1 MKQALVDRV
10 QVGWALAAVVE
21 GEPPQIVIDEE
32 VQRSGGGDDM
42 RYIEQQAQVERRDI
56 ARRRAALKALR
67 LRHPAELVL
76 AVPVAPRDTLQRLV
90 AEVDRM
96 VCLATPSPT
105 TTCVSRSSRTMRC
118 WRRWLRRRPH
128 RDVMKESQ
136 C

>member
-32 VQRSGGGDDM
+32 VQRSGGDM
-42 RYIEQQAQVERRDI
+42 RYIEQQAQVELREI

-76 AVPVAPRDTLQRLV
+76 AVPVAPRDTLQRLA

>member
-10 QVGWALAAVVE
+10 QVGRTLAAVVE

-32 VQRSGGGDDM
+32 VQRSGGDM
-42 RYIEQQAQVERRDI
+42 RYIEQQAQVELREI
-56 ARRRAALKALR
+56 ARRRAALKAPR

-76 AVPVAPRDTLQRLV
+76 AVPVAPRDTLQRLA